1 MVDASTVA
9 AEVPTEI
16 RDRLALAL
24 DVDDVVPAVRMARE
38 LQPWFGTVKVGLEL
52 FSAAGPDV
60 VGTMTDLGF
69 DVFCDLKL
77 HDIPTT
83 VGKASRVLGSL
94 GARYVTMH
102 AAGGVAMLRAAVDGL
117 EGGAI
122 DAGLPPAIALA
133 VTVLTSD
140 PDAPPHVLPNRV
152 LSAVEA
158 GCGGIVC
165 AAADVREARQYA
177 PRIKIVVPGI
187 RPAGAPTHDQA
198 RAATPRD
205 AFDAGADLLVV
216 GRAVTQADDPRA
228 AAASLVASLAE
239 A

>member
-1 MVDASTVA
+1 MAEA
-9 AEVPTEI
+9 ATATTEVPEAV
-16 RDRLALAL
+16 RSKLALAL
-24 DVDDVVPAVRMARE
+24 DLDDVVPAVRVARE
-38 LQPWFGTVKVGLEL
+38 LQPWFGTVKIGLEL

-83 VGKASRVLGSL
+83 VGKAARVLGSL
-94 GARYVTMH
+94 GASYVTMH
-102 AAGGVAMLRAAVDGL
+102 AAGGEAMLRAGVDGL
-117 EGGAI
+117 HGGAV

-140 PDAPPHVLPNRV
+140 AGAPPHVLPNRV

-177 PRIKIVVPGI
+177 PRVKIVVPGI
-187 RPAGAPTHDQA
+187 RPAGAPVHDQA
-198 RAATPRD
+198 RAATPRE
-205 AFDAGADLLVV
+205 AIDAGADLLVV
-216 GRAVTQADDPRA
+216 GRAVTAAADPASA
-228 AAASLVASLAE
+228 AAELAASLT
-239 A
+239 